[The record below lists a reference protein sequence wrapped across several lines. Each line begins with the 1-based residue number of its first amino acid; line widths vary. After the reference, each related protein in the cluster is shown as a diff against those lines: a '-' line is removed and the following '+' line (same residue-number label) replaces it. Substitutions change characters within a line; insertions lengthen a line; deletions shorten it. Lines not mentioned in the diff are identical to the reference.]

1 MLMVLDLIIKWGL
14 EIMKFKLKIQD
25 QNIQLVQNKY
35 KLIMLMFSLRFCII
49 HKEKLD
55 FFQIMLRKKL
65 NLKAFYYE
73 FINFNCY

>member
-1 MLMVLDLIIKWGL
+1 
-14 EIMKFKLKIQD
+14 MKFKLKIQD

-65 NLKAFYYE
+65 NLKLFYYE
-73 FINFNCY
+73 FININCYLFK